1 MAVDSGRMLKVKLWL
16 VKVMPFL
23 SRWLGETTPNP

>member
-1 MAVDSGRMLKVKLWL
+1 MLKVKLWL

-23 SRWLGETTPNP
+23 SRWVSATTPNP